1 MASRQSL
8 TRTQTQT
15 LTPNPNPNPSP
26 SPSSSPNPHPHPHP
40 HPHQVATD
48 PSEEV
53 RKRVCQALVMLL
65 DVQLEKL
72 MPHMN
77 NVVQYPQAG

>member
-1 MASRQSL
+1 M
-8 TRTQTQT
+8 
-15 LTPNPNPNPSP
+15 
-26 SPSSSPNPHPHPHP
+26 
-40 HPHQVATD
+40 ATD

-77 NVVQYPQAG
+77 NVVQYMLMVTTDQIEPAPSPSPSPAPSP

>member
-1 MASRQSL
+1 MPAAL
-8 TRTQTQT
+8 TEHMDGYLQH
-15 LTPNPNPNPSP
+15 LFA
-26 SPSSSPNPHPHPHP
+26 
-40 HPHQVATD
+40 VATD

-77 NVVQYPQAG
+77 NVVQVPPVGDGWGWVWGGVGVTSFEAPRTPCRS